1 MKKNI
6 IMLLF
11 IVLLTTACSGSF
23 FKNIN
28 VNNLKKS
35 LDKKETFILYLTDES
50 DDGKVLKST
59 LKKISEENKVKTYY
73 LNTEKLNDKDKKELN
88 NMFKYEKTNIIIF
101 VKKGTEETVLSRI
114 DDIYVSKTKLK
125 SEFEIQGYIK

>member
-35 LDKKETFILYLTDES
+35 LDKKETFVLYLTDES

-59 LKKISEENKVKTYY
+59 LKKVSEENKVKTYY
-73 LNTEKLNDKDKKELN
+73 LNTKKLNDKDKKELN

>member
-35 LDKKETFILYLTDES
+35 LDKKETFVLYLTDES

>member
-59 LKKISEENKVKTYY
+59 LKKVSEENKVKTYY